1 MQVLLRLP
9 RRLCLDILS
18 QIYNRI
24 QIIQGVLVDAAHW
37 VVDEV
42 GAEQE
47 GEKEDARVMVEV
59 FVHSSEAF
67 SIDDYDVHVFVR

>member
-47 GEKEDARVMVEV
+47 GEKEDAGVMV
-59 FVHSSEAF
+59 
-67 SIDDYDVHVFVR
+67 